1 MLRGYRYIAAPAI
14 IETAKGFTRM
24 RPSQILALLCFAFV
38 PGAFAQA
45 MQTPGASPQ
54 SAVLD
59 VVPLPAHVQL
69 GTGQLLVN
77 GTFTVAIEGN
87 RDPLVERAAQRFLS
101 NLSRETGIP
110 LRPRL
115 GDASKATVV
124 LHADHGS
131 HAVQQAVE
139 EESYTLDV
147 TDSGAKLTA
156 PASLGLLHGLETILQ
171 LVHVTSSGFAIPAVH
186 IEDAPRFPW
195 RGLMIDVSR
204 HFQPL
209 PVLRRNIDAMAA
221 VKLNVLHWHLSDN
234 QGFRVESKVFPKLQG
249 MGSDGNYYT
258 QEEVRDLIAYAHDRG
273 IRVVPEFDM
282 PGHATAWFVGYP
294 ELASGPGPYSIER
307 EWGVF
312 DPAMDPTREQT
323 YKFLEKLIGEMAKLF
338 PDAYFHVGG
347 DEVNGKQWDENP
359 KIQSFMRAHG
369 LKDDVQLQLY
379 FMGRVQK
386 IVAKRHKIMIGWDEI
401 LGPGLPKESVI
412 QSWRGQDSLAAA
424 AQQGYKGILSHGYYL
439 DLMAPA
445 SEHYLVDPLAG
456 NAASLTPEQQKL
468 ILGGEACMWTEW
480 VTPENI
486 DSRIWPRMTAIAE
499 RFWSP
504 QDVRDV
510 DSMYRRISSEATRLR
525 WLGIDPRES
534 YSEMLSRIAG
544 SDDDA
549 PLRVLAAVVEPVKGY
564 ARENLE
570 REAGFTMNSMNPLN
584 MLVDAV
590 PPESDSAREFSGLV
604 NSWIAGQFKDAPAEA
619 HIRAI
624 LTAWRDNDARLQ
636 PILANSFLTKGIA
649 PLSQNLA
656 ALGGGGLQA
665 LDFIDKGER
674 PPDAWNAQTQATI
687 QQATKPQADLLLP
700 VTAAVQALVQAAAG
714 LPAGATN

>member
-1 MLRGYRYIAAPAI
+1 
-14 IETAKGFTRM
+14 M
-24 RPSQILALLCFAFV
+24 RPSLLVGLLCIAFV

-54 SAVLD
+54 SVVPD

-87 RDPLVERAAQRFLS
+87 RDPLVERAAQRFLT

-115 GDASKATVV
+115 GDASKATLI
-124 LHADHGS
+124 LHGDHGS

-147 TDSGAKLTA
+147 TESGAKLTA
-156 PASLGLLHGLETILQ
+156 PTSLGILHGLETILQ
-171 LVHVTSSGFAIPAVH
+171 LVHVTSAGFAIPALH

-221 VKLNVLHWHLSDN
+221 VKLNVFHWHLSDN
-234 QGFRVESKVFPKLQG
+234 QGFRVESKVFPKLQQ

-258 QEEVRDLIAYAHDRG
+258 QDEVRDLIAYAHDRG

-359 KIQSFMRAHG
+359 KIQAFMRAHG

-386 IVAKRHKIMIGWDEI
+386 VVAKHHKIMIGWDEI

-456 NAASLTPEQQKL
+456 NAASLTPDQQKL

-486 DSRIWPRMTAIAE
+486 DSRIWPRMAAMAE

-570 REAGFTMNSMNPLN
+570 REAGFTMNSMNPLD

-604 NSWIAGQFKDAPAEA
+604 NSWIAGQFKDAAAEA

-636 PILANSFLTKGIA
+636 PVLANSFLTKGIA

-656 ALGGGGLQA
+656 ALGAAGLQA
-665 LDFIDKGER
+665 LDFIDKGQR
-674 PPDAWNAQTQATI
+674 PPDAWNSQSQATI

-700 VTAAVQALVQAAAG
+700 VTSSVQALVQAAAS
-714 LPAGATN
+714 LPANGSK